1 MRYHISMKTLTFV
14 MLPLLIAGVLTTSC
28 GGQNCDGT
36 KCREELGLGPEKMKD
51 RDAAFYKENPS
62 DASRLNVFVENSVS
76 MNGYVT
82 GNTGFKTVVYR
93 VVGQLSADVLQ
104 NGDSISFNYINSEI
118 VPFKG
123 KKREF
128 LKQGLDCNA
137 SRPGHFSTSG
147 GDRANSDIMTSIEDV
162 IKRTPSG
169 EISMFVSDCVYSP
182 EPAADIDKALE
193 KQQTDMLN
201 ALKNKAKTDPRFG
214 VVLYRLTSDFH
225 GIYYNKTNG
234 KIQCDGPRPY
244 FIWLFGD
251 ASILANAYRSLEKI
265 MTSEK
270 ATSLTGI
277 KGYAY
282 LPYKTKKSDHP
293 YQYLYAKPKT
303 PISFL
308 ADISDLPLSTDY
320 LLNKANYLC
329 SNKKYAIKSI
339 EKVSEKGVSD
349 KGTYNYKFTIKPLYE
364 DDHSVLPRTVIEIS
378 LLSPLRDRAVWE
390 KKFDDPKGTDYDKG
404 YNSKLQRTFG
414 IKSLVEGIAD
424 FYNEKAYAT
433 FKVAIN

>member
-1 MRYHISMKTLTFV
+1 

-36 KCREELGLGPEKMKD
+36 KCREDLGLGPEKMKD

-128 LKQGLDCNA
+128 LKQGLDCNL
-137 SRPGHFSTSG
+137 SQPGHFSTSG

-162 IKRTPSG
+162 IKRTPVG

-251 ASILANAYRSLEKI
+251 AAILANAYRSLEKI

-270 ATSLTGI
+270 ATSLTAI
-277 KGYAY
+277 KEYSY
-282 LPYKTKKSDHP
+282 LPYKAERCDHD
-293 YQYLYAKPKT
+293 YHYMYAKAQKEF
-303 PISFL
+303 SFL
-308 ADISDLPLSTDY
+308 ADLSELPLSKEY
-320 LLNKANYLC
+320 LLDKANYEC
-329 SNKKYAIKSI
+329 SKWYNIKSI
-339 EKVSEKGVSD
+339 QGVSKKGISG
-349 KGTYNYKFTIKPLYE
+349 KGTYDYKFTITPLYE
-364 DDHSVLPRTVIEIS
+364 DKNSMLPSTIIEIS
-378 LLSPLRDRAVWE
+378 LLSPLRNKSVWD

-404 YNSKLQRTFG
+404 YNQKMQRTFG